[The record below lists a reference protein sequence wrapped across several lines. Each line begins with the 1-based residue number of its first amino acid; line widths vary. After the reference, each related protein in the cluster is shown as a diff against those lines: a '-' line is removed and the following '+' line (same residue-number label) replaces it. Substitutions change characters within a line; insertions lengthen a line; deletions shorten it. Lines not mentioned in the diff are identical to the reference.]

1 MHTRRR
7 LAATAAS
14 LVVASGALVV
24 ISAPASSAGA
34 LSCGIARITGSAGH
48 QGAYASCDAMGV
60 KWKIAINCYGNGVHY
75 RHFGNVIKADKSGVS
90 TAWCDTNGVI
100 EDGGIDIVPA

>member
-1 MHTRRR
+1 MQTRRR

-14 LVVASGALVV
+14 LVVAAGGLVI

-48 QGAYASCDAMGV
+48 KGAYASCDAMPE
-60 KWKIAINCYGNGVHY
+60 KWKIAIKCYGNGVHY
-75 RHFGNVIKADKSGVS
+75 THFGNVIKANKSGVS
-90 TAWCDTNGVI
+90 TAWCDIRGEI
-100 EDGGIDIVPA
+100 EDDGINIVPA